1 MLLSEGKAF
10 QEGGTGQVQDAG
22 SDTGEVP
29 GPKGPRCG
37 HRGGEGSHVSNDR
50 VSVKLKGQEPALR
63 GAERG
68 WKEANSLCGQTFL

>member
-1 MLLSEGKAF
+1 MFLSEGKAF

-29 GPKGPRCG
+29 GPKG
-37 HRGGEGSHVSNDR
+37 GEGSHVSDDR
-50 VSVKLKGQEPALR
+50 ESVKLKGQEPDLR

-68 WKEANSLCGQTFL
+68 WKEANSLCGKTFL